1 MNPVIRD
8 LLKVAMWG
16 LLLSIFYEIAND
28 FNITSQQLYMVG
40 VTMGVLMCFILDG
53 LSSLIMNVGII
64 IKLTTSST
72 EDFGKFLKSIGCVA
86 NFVPKDE
93 EENDNE

>member
-1 MNPVIRD
+1 MKNPIVRD
-8 LLKVAMWG
+8 LLKVAMWS
-16 LLLSIFYEIAND
+16 LLLSVFYEIAKD

-64 IKLTTSST
+64 VKLTVASP
-72 EDFGKFLKSIGCVA
+72 EDFGKFLSGLGCSV
-86 NFVPKDE
+86 NLVQQE
-93 EENDNE
+93 EDTDNE

>member
-1 MNPVIRD
+1 MKNPIVRD
-8 LLKVAMWG
+8 LLKVAMWS
-16 LLLSIFYEIAND
+16 LLLSVFYEIAQD

-64 IKLTTSST
+64 VKLTVASP
-72 EDFGKFLKSIGCVA
+72 EDFGKFLKSLGCSV
-86 NFVPKDE
+86 NLVQQE
-93 EENDNE
+93 EDTDNE

>member
-8 LLKVAMWG
+8 ILKVAMWG
-16 LLLSIFYEIAND
+16 LLLSLFYDIATS
-28 FNITSQQLYMVG
+28 FGVSSQQLYTIG
-40 VTMGVLMCFILDG
+40 VVMGVLMCFVLDG

-86 NFVPKDE
+86 NFVPKEDE
-93 EENDNE
+93 EDKNE

>member
-8 LLKVAMWG
+8 ILKVVMWG
-16 LLLSIFYEIAND
+16 LLLSLFYNIATSLD
-28 FNITSQQLYMVG
+28 VSSQQLYMIG
-40 VTMGVLMCFILDG
+40 VVMGVLMCFVLDG

-72 EDFGKFLKSIGCVA
+72 EDFGKFLKSIGCVV
-86 NFVPKDE
+86 NFVPKEDE
-93 EENDNE
+93 EDKNE

>member
-1 MNPVIRD
+1 MKNPIVRD
-8 LLKVAMWG
+8 LLKVAMWS
-16 LLLSIFYEIAND
+16 LLLSVFYEIAQD

-64 IKLTTSST
+64 VKLKKK
-72 EDFGKFLKSIGCVA
+72 GQCNYGRK
-86 NFVPKDE
+86 
-93 EENDNE
+93 